1 MQIWF
6 IKNSHFSNIEF
17 LVVYDPGIY
26 ISSPLLDHYIPT
38 RFSLSLSPSNK
49 IKTRIFRYPDRR
61 LSSSLDLYSR
71 QEQLQHHITRRP
83 VENYA
88 RFYYYSENKPPSF
101 FFFFSFF
108 FKL

>member
-26 ISSPLLDHYIPT
+26 ISSPTAGSLHSHP
-38 RFSLSLSPSNK
+38 FLSLSSSNK